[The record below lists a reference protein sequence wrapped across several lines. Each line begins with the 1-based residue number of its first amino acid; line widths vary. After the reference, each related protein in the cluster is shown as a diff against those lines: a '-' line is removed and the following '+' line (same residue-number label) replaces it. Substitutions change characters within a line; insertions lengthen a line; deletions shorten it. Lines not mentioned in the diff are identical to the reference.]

1 MDSRGGLEILVQVDR
16 NYEPSVVECS
26 WQDKSLINERDV
38 FAGKKYKPVDQ
49 KIRPIKGT
57 LPEEFRIIRE
67 IKGDP
72 LADMPKLDPNPPDFE
87 PMGRYTQ
94 ERKEHMDR
102 VHDQEFLWPEEMKA
116 VHHLLMLQNQAF
128 AWTDSERGSFSE
140 EFFPPVKFPVV
151 PHQPWVLKNIPIP
164 PGIKD
169 EVCRIIKSKM
179 DAGVYEPSN
188 SSYRSRWFCV
198 LKKDGK
204 SLRIV
209 HSLEPLNEVTI
220 AHSGLPPATEELA
233 EGFAGRACGG
243 MFDLYVGYDERKLHP
258 DSRDLTTF
266 QTPFGAKRLVTL
278 PMGWTN
284 AVPIFH
290 DDVAHILKEETP
302 EFTDPYI
309 DDVGVK
315 GPKTRYELADGSY
328 ETIPE
333 NPGIRR
339 FIWEHLQNVNRVLQ
353 RIKYSGGTFSG
364 FKSVVCAPEIV
375 VVGHRCTYEGRKPEK
390 DKFKAVMNWGPCKDV
405 SDIRAFLGTVGT
417 CRVFIKDF
425 ARLARPLNDLLKKEA
440 TFIWGPA
447 QAESMQ
453 NLKDALFNC
462 PAIRPLDYESDAP
475 VILGVDTSWKAVG
488 FWICQEDPE
497 NKRKRYFA
505 RFGSITLNDREARY
519 SQPKRELFGLFRALE
534 ASKYWLLGCRNLIIE
549 TDAKYIKGMLS
560 NPGVGP
566 NAAIMRWI
574 DYILM
579 YHFTLRHIPG
589 KTFAADGLSRRDAQ
603 ANDDEYPL
611 DKDWIDEPEGPL
623 RFEYPDLK
631 DDIPNAGDVEPLEFD
646 EFKNEIDTRGGYHV
660 SVKEVRLFMNEI
672 WKDYRYSKRDF
683 DHRESV
689 ETSVDWERL
698 GFVEEPK
705 EMVCFTSTPMLPDI
719 SLKLNN
725 ETREDYEEDRRT
737 ETAKIQDAQ
746 LEKVRMWLVD
756 PHTRPPNLTERQ
768 FLRFVSRARQF
779 YLDDNEKLFRRT
791 PDGKL
796 KAVVEK
802 THRMYI
808 MRALHDHLGHKG
820 SFATNELISER
831 FWWPELERDVHWYVK
846 TCHVCQQRQKTL
858 VRIPP
863 TVTHTPG
870 LFQVVHVDVMHMT
883 PASNGCKYVVH
894 GRCALSSWMEGR
906 PLRNENARS
915 IGQWL
920 FEDIICRWGCVVQIV
935 TDNGGP
941 FKKAVAWLEE
951 KYGIKGIQISAYNS
965 RANGKIERPHWDVRQ
980 ALWKACTGE
989 VHKWFWYFNLVMW
1002 ADRITVRK
1010 RLGCSPYFITT
1021 GSHPTLP
1028 LDIVEATWLVDLPNG
1043 KLSTSDLIGY
1053 RAKALAKHKDH
1064 IEQIRRKVSKK
1075 KLEDLLRYE
1084 REHRYKIKAYNFK
1097 PGALVLVRNTAVEMS
1112 LDKKMKP
1119 RYLGPM
1125 VVITRNKGGAYIVAE
1140 LDGSVWH
1147 EKIGA
1152 FRLVPYF
1159 ARHEIDLPG
1168 GVEDFVDITKRTLD
1182 ELKES
1187 IEMGNSQPDI
1197 WFENVRPVP
1206 LDGESTHQEDDV
1218 DFDNETTE
1226 KDLLP

>member
-1 MDSRGGLEILVQVDR
+1 MLAIAIQSDKDHEPEIIAYMPCETKVAVLNTKR
-16 NYEPSVVECS
+16 EA
-26 WQDKSLINERDV
+26 

-49 KIRPIKGT
+49 KIKPIKGT
-57 LPEEFRIIRE
+57 LPEEFRIIRD

-72 LADMPKLDPNPPDFE
+72 LADIPKLDPNPPDFA
-87 PMGRYTQ
+87 PTGRYTL

-116 VHHLLMLQNQAF
+116 IHHLLMLQNEAF
-128 AWTDSERGSFSE
+128 AWTDAERGSFRE
-140 EFFPPVKFPVV
+140 DFFPPIKFPVV
-151 PHQPWVLKNIPIP
+151 PHKPWVLKNIPIP

-179 DAGVYEPSN
+179 DSGVYEPSN

-258 DSRDLTTF
+258 ESRDLTTF

-302 EFTDPYI
+302 HVTDPYI

-315 GPKTRYELADGSY
+315 GPKTRYELPDGNY

-339 FIWEHLQNVNRVLQ
+339 FVWEHLQNVNRVLQ
-353 RIKYSGGTFSG
+353 RVKYSGGTFSG
-364 FKSVVCAPEIV
+364 LKSVVCAPEIV
-375 VVGHRCTYEGRKPEK
+375 VVGHRCTYEGRKPEY
-390 DKFKAVMNWGPCKDV
+390 DKFKSIMNWGPCKDV
-405 SDIRAFLGTVGT
+405 SNVRGFLGTCGT

-425 ARLARPLNDLLKKEA
+425 AKLSRPLNDLLKANVPFE
-440 TFIWGPA
+440 WGPA
-447 QAESMQ
+447 QEKSMED
-453 NLKDALFNC
+453 LKDALINC
-462 PAIRPLDYESDAP
+462 PAIRPLNYTSDAP

-497 NKRKRYFA
+497 NKKKRYFA

-534 ASKYWLLGCRNLIIE
+534 AAKYWLLGCRNLIIE

-560 NPGVGP
+560 NPGMGP

-589 KTFAADGLSRRDAQ
+589 KTFAADGLSRRDTQ
-603 ANDDEYPL
+603 PGDDEYPL
-611 DKDWIDEPEGPL
+611 DNDWIDEPEGSL
-623 RFEYPDLK
+623 RFEYPDL
-631 DDIPNAGDVEPLEFD
+631 DHNVPNAEDDVPLEFNS
-646 EFKNEIDTRGGYHV
+646 FKDDIDTRGGYQI
-660 SVKEVRLFMNEI
+660 SVEDVRLFMSSMSEDI
-672 WKDYRYSKRDF
+672 LQTKEEMGHLEPAEED
-683 DHRESV
+683 
-689 ETSVDWERL
+689 VDWERSRL
-698 GFVEEPK
+698 KDKSNGT
-705 EMVCFTSTPMLPDI
+705 VCFVSPAVLPDI
-719 SLKLNN
+719 SLKLDE
-725 ETREDYEEDRRT
+725 ETRESYEESRRS
-737 ETAKIQDAQ
+737 ETAKTQDAQ
-746 LEKVRMWLVD
+746 LAEIKRWLID
-756 PHTRPPNLTERQ
+756 PHAQPPDLRQ
-768 FLRFVSRARQF
+768 KEFMNFVKRAKQF
-779 YLDDNEKLFRRT
+779 YLDENDKLFRRS
-791 PDGKL
+791 PDGKF

-802 THRMYI
+802 AHRMYI
-808 MRALHDHLGHKG
+808 MRTLHDHLGHRG
-820 SFATNELISER
+820 SFATKELISER

-846 TCHVCQQRQKTL
+846 TCHVCQQRQRTL
-858 VRIPP
+858 LRMPP
-863 TVTHTPG
+863 TLTHTPG

-883 PASNGCKYVVH
+883 PASNGCKYIVH

-920 FEDIICRWGCVVQIV
+920 FEDIICRWGCIVQIV

-980 ALWKACTGE
+980 ALWKACAGE
-989 VHKWFWYFNLVMW
+989 VHKWYWYFILVMW

-1028 LDIVEATWLVDLPNG
+1028 LDIVEATWLVDLPNA
-1043 KLSTSDLIGY
+1043 KLSTADLIGY
-1053 RAKALAKHKDH
+1053 RAKALAKHRDH
-1064 IEQIRRKVSKK
+1064 IENIRRRVSAT
-1075 KLEDLLRYE
+1075 KLENLLRYE
-1084 REHRYKIKAYNFK
+1084 KEHRYKIKAYDFK

-1112 LDKKMKP
+1112 LDRKMKP

-1125 VVITRNKGGAYIVAE
+1125 VVVTRNKGGAYIVAE

-1159 ARHEIDLPG
+1159 ARHEIYLPEG
-1168 GVEDFVDITKRTLD
+1168 IEAFVDIAKKTLD
-1182 ELKES
+1182 ELRES
-1187 IEMGNSQPDI
+1187 DETGKPQPDI
-1197 WFENVRPVP
+1197 WFENVRHAPQE
-1206 LDGESTHQEDDV
+1206 ESTTHLDE
-1218 DFDNETTE
+1218 DFDENVESWE
-1226 KDLLP
+1226 

>member
-1 MDSRGGLEILVQVDR
+1 VENRGELAILIQTSKNHEPEIVGYRSCGTKTENL
-16 NYEPSVVECS
+16 
-26 WQDKSLINERDV
+26 KSERKV

-49 KIRPIKGT
+49 KVRPIRGT
-57 LPEEFRIIRE
+57 LPEEFRIIRD

-72 LADMPKLDPNPPDFE
+72 LANMPKLEPNPPDFV
-87 PMGRYTQ
+87 PTGRYTQ
-94 ERKEHMDR
+94 ERKDHMDR
-102 VHDQEFLWPEEMKA
+102 VHDCEFLWPEEMKA
-116 VHHLLMLQNQAF
+116 VHHLLMLQNEAF
-128 AWTDSERGSFSE
+128 AWTDSERGTFRE
-140 EFFPPVKFPVV
+140 DFFPPIKFPVV
-151 PHQPWVLKNIPIP
+151 PHKPWVLKNIPIP

-169 EVCRIIKSKM
+169 EVCRILKSKM
-179 DAGVYEPSN
+179 EAGVYESSN

-198 LKKDGK
+198 IKKDGK
-204 SLRIV
+204 SLRLV

-220 AHSGLPPATEELA
+220 AHSGVPPATDELA
-233 EGFAGRACGG
+233 EGFAGRSCGG
-243 MFDLYVGYDERKLHP
+243 MFDLYVGYDEQKLHP

-302 EFTDPYI
+302 HITDPYI

-315 GPKTRYELADGSY
+315 GPKTRYELPDGTY

-333 NPGIRR
+333 NPGICC
-339 FIWEHLQNVNRVLQ
+339 FVWEHLQNVNRVLQ
-353 RIKYSGGTFSG
+353 RVRYCGGTFSG
-364 FKSVVCAPEIV
+364 LKSVVCAPEIV

-425 ARLARPLNDLLKKEA
+425 AKMSRPLNDLLKSNVPFE
-440 TFIWGPA
+440 WGPA
-447 QAESMQ
+447 QEKSMQ
-453 NLKDALFNC
+453 DLKDALISC
-462 PAIRPLDYESDAP
+462 PALRPLDYTSDVP

-488 FWICQEDPE
+488 FWICQEDPD
-497 NKRKRYFA
+497 NKKKRYFA

-589 KTFAADGLSRRDAQ
+589 KTFAADGLSRRDRQ
-603 ANDDEYPL
+603 PGDDEYLP
-611 DKDWIDEPEGPL
+611 DNDWVDEPEGPL
-623 RFEYPDLK
+623 KFEYPNLENNVPDAEADL
-631 DDIPNAGDVEPLEFD
+631 PLEFED
-646 EFKNEIDTRGGYHV
+646 FKDEIDTRGGYQITV
-660 SVKEVRLFMNEI
+660 AQVWSFMNSVNEDLLQT
-672 WKDYRYSKRDF
+672 KDEVNF
-683 DHRESV
+683 V
-689 ETSVDWERL
+689 EPIDTSMNWERF
-698 GFVEEPK
+698 GVGDAPK
-705 EMVCFTSTPMLPDI
+705 ETVRCISSAMLPDI
-719 SLKLNN
+719 TLKLDD
-725 ETREDYEEDRRT
+725 ETREAYEEQRRT
-737 ETAKIQDAQ
+737 ETAKSQDDQ
-746 LEKVRMWLVD
+746 LGKIKRWLVD
-756 PHTRPPNLTERQ
+756 PHSRPPDLNPQ
-768 FLRFVSRARQF
+768 QYAKFARNAKQF
-779 YLDDNEKLFRRT
+779 YLDENNKLFRRA

-796 KAVVEK
+796 KAVIEK

-808 MRALHDHLGHKG
+808 MRSLHDHLGHKG
-820 SFATNELISER
+820 SFATKEFVSER
-831 FWWPELERDVHWYVK
+831 FWWPEMEQDIHWYVK
-846 TCHVCQQRQKTL
+846 SCHVCQLRQKTL

-870 LFQVVHVDVMHMT
+870 LFQVIHVDVMHMT
-883 PASNGCKYVVH
+883 PASNGCKYIVH

-906 PLRNENARS
+906 PLRNENARA

-920 FEDIICRWGCVVQIV
+920 FEDIICRWGCIVRIV

-941 FKKAVAWLEE
+941 FKRALAWLED

-980 ALWKACTGE
+980 ALWKACSGD
-989 VHKWFWYFNLVMW
+989 VQKWYWYFTLVMW

-1043 KLSTSDLIGY
+1043 KLSTADLIGY

-1064 IEQIRRKVSKK
+1064 IEQIRRKVSKQ
-1075 KLEDLLRYE
+1075 KLDDLLRYE
-1084 REHRYKIKAYNFK
+1084 REHRYKIKAFDFK
-1097 PGALVLVRNTAVEMS
+1097 PGALVLVRNTAVESS

-1125 VVITRNKGGAYIVAE
+1125 VVVTRNKGGAYIVAE

-1159 ARHEIDLPG
+1159 ARHEIDLPE
-1168 GVEDFVDITKRTLD
+1168 GVENFVDIAKRTLD

-1187 IEMGNSQPDI
+1187 NETGTSQPDI
-1197 WFENVRPVP
+1197 WFENAKHVP
-1206 LDGESTHQEDDV
+1206 LDVNDTNG
-1218 DFDNETTE
+1218 N
-1226 KDLLP
+1226 DLDLDKEGSA